1 MASGSVSIA
10 DTHAVM
16 STNRPG
22 PTERRVESR
31 RRPGA
36 VAYLLAYGLQIC
48 GMSIMALFC
57 AAIMTRAGGHQNGAL
72 LTACYL
78 ALSMIAAAVAIP
90 LTPAITQRWGLARGF
105 GVAVAAMGLAS
116 VALGMVILL
125 GGPAAAALL
134 LFAPVVGFL
143 GGVAGV
149 LNLIVA
155 RTFLGGEDMSKV
167 SATISVTSG
176 LAWGTGALIAGFGL
190 QHVSFGVGPSIA
202 GLLCLPMVALMA
214 VRPPQV
220 AMHKRHASG
229 LAAMRRMVRSNDRL
243 RSVVVVTGLICI
255 FAMPMA
261 ALVVPIV
268 DQLRQTPLLPG
279 AGIVLFA
286 MALGA
291 LLTPVIVRQL
301 CERKTL
307 LARAGTTVM
316 ASGGALMIMAVSAQ
330 FTTDKVQLGIW
341 FFVGIVFGAARFAT
355 RALLLGACVNGETP
369 EDATVAVAAVR
380 FVSHLAAPIGVLT
393 WGVLIHFF
401 SVAPVLYC
409 GAIATLIL
417 GVATVRHVGREPS
430 LETVP

>member
-1 MASGSVSIA
+1 M
-10 DTHAVM
+10 
-16 STNRPG
+16 NRPG
-22 PTERRVESR
+22 PTERRVVSR
-31 RRPGA
+31 PRPGA

-105 GVAVAAMGLAS
+105 GFAVASMGLVS
-116 VALGMVILL
+116 VALGIVILL
-125 GGPAAAALL
+125 GGPAPAALL

-190 QHVSFGVGPSIA
+190 QHVSLGAGPLIA
-202 GLLCLPMVALMA
+202 GLLCLPMAALMA

-220 AMHKRHASG
+220 AMHTRHASG
-229 LAAMRRMVRSNDRL
+229 LAAMRGMVRSNDRL

-255 FAMPMA
+255 FAMPIA

-301 CERKTL
+301 CERKAL

-316 ASGGALMIMAVSAQ
+316 ACGGALMIMGVSAQ

-341 FFVGIVFGAARFAT
+341 FVMGIVFGAARFAT
-355 RALLLGACVNGETP
+355 RAFLLGACVNGEAT

-393 WGVLIHFF
+393 WGALIHFF

-409 GAIATLIL
+409 GAITTLIL
-417 GVATVRHVGREPS
+417 GVVTVRRSVLVPS
-430 LETVP
+430 VETDL

>member
-1 MASGSVSIA
+1 M
-10 DTHAVM
+10 
-16 STNRPG
+16 NRPG
-22 PTERRVESR
+22 PTERRVVSR
-31 RRPGA
+31 PRPGA

-105 GVAVAAMGLAS
+105 GFAVASMGLVS
-116 VALGMVILL
+116 VALGIVILL
-125 GGPAAAALL
+125 GGPAPAALL

-190 QHVSFGVGPSIA
+190 QHVSLGAGPLIA
-202 GLLCLPMVALMA
+202 GLLCLPMAALMA

-220 AMHKRHASG
+220 AMHTRHASG
-229 LAAMRRMVRSNDRL
+229 LAAMRGMVRSNDRL

-255 FAMPMA
+255 FAMPIA

-301 CERKTL
+301 CERKAL

-316 ASGGALMIMAVSAQ
+316 A
-330 FTTDKVQLGIW
+330 
-341 FFVGIVFGAARFAT
+341 
-355 RALLLGACVNGETP
+355 P
-369 EDATVAVAAVR
+369 
-380 FVSHLAAPIGVLT
+380 
-393 WGVLIHFF
+393 
-401 SVAPVLYC
+401 
-409 GAIATLIL
+409 
-417 GVATVRHVGREPS
+417 
-430 LETVP
+430 